1 MTGQDWKAK
10 ATEGENVAAAFN
22 SPSHP
27 VVGQLHCV
35 SGGVEHVALDSS
47 ARVRE
52 STTVVRR
59 RESALFGKGRK
70 SGGGGRDSVDL
81 PNAET
86 QIVSETLALS
96 PC

>member
-1 MTGQDWKAK
+1 M
-10 ATEGENVAAAFN
+10 
-22 SPSHP
+22 
-27 VVGQLHCV
+27 
-35 SGGVEHVALDSS
+35 SGGLAHVVLDSS

-70 SGGGGRDSVDL
+70 SGGRRRDSVDL

-86 QIVSETLALS
+86 QIVSKTLALS
-96 PC
+96 PG